1 MIEILNH
8 AEDGSKSMSQVQLL
22 SGQLKKIER
31 DIVTFYKTIGKMID
45 LNPRRTE
52 IFAYLKIYDALT
64 QEQLKK
70 LTGFSLGTISTTLQL
85 FLQTDIISRQFVPG
99 THKNIYMM
107 KPEKVEFV
115 YTPTSLII
123 DDFEKLDSYI
133 VDKQTEL
140 QKLQQKYPIEAQFL
154 YLRLNSLRN
163 YIEAQRRQINRKQKY
178 PFFQEDVSEI
188 LSPNE
193 MVVYPFETR
202 EIEETIMDV
211 FEYYR
216 YDPVRNRLLSILY
229 THRSATQ
236 ETLMDHSGFSRS
248 AISRFLR
255 QSLNAVYLQTLPR
268 EHRKPRVYYLKS
280 ISLSILIHILN
291 TDSFIFSSVPRFQ
304 EILSTLQSRKS
315 DRDTTFLI
323 MKVKEI
329 IGQIESF
336 RKNTRFLREAHRDL
350 SKFLESNYRD
360 LV

>member
-1 MIEILNH
+1 
-8 AEDGSKSMSQVQLL
+8 MSQVQLL
-22 SGQLKKIER
+22 AGQSKKIER
-31 DIVTFYKTIGKMID
+31 EIVAFYKTVGEIID

-64 QEQLKK
+64 QEQLKE

-85 FLQTDIISRQFVPG
+85 FLQTEIVSRQFVPG

-115 YTPTSLII
+115 YTPASMII
-123 DDFEKLDSYI
+123 DDFERLDSYI

-140 QKLQQKYPIEAQFL
+140 QELQQKYPIEAKIL
-154 YLRLNSLRN
+154 YLRLNGLRN
-163 YIEAQRRQINRKQKY
+163 YIEAQRRQINRKKKY

-188 LSPNE
+188 LAPNE

-216 YDPVRNRLLSILY
+216 NDPVRNRILSILY

-236 ETLMDHSGFSRS
+236 QTLMDYSGFSRS
-248 AISRFLR
+248 AVSRFLH
-255 QSLNAVYLQTLPR
+255 QSLNVGYIHALPR
-268 EHRKPRVYYLKS
+268 EHHRPRIYYLES
-280 ISLSILIHILN
+280 ISLSILIHIMN
-291 TDSFIFSSVPRFQ
+291 TDRFIFSSIPRFQ
-304 EILSTLQSRKS
+304 EILSTLQSRGPS

-323 MKVKEI
+323 MKVKDI
-329 IGQIESF
+329 IEQIENF
-336 RKNTRFLREAHRDL
+336 KRNTRFLRQAHRDL
-350 SKFLESNYRD
+350 SKFLEKDIN
-360 LV
+360 